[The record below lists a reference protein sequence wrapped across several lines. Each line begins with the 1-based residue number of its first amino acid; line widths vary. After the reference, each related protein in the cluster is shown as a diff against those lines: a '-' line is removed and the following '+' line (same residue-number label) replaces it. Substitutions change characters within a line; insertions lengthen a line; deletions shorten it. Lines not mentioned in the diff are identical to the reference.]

1 MELFLTAQRR
11 KTPSDWHVLNTHA
24 HDFVNTAKMSRTTF
38 HRGSL
43 RDQNQTCLVQ
53 LSRSQ
58 IFVITTTTP
67 LWIQLKFQTETTVD
81 TIYTPLVGIPAAP
94 WLCCSKSSN
103 HHEVL
108 SVKNMAINSSF
119 QVRSFP
125 LVFSQPEM

>member
-24 HDFVNTAKMSRTTF
+24 HDFVNTAEKSRTTF

-43 RDQNQTCLVQ
+43 RDQNQTPLVQ

-58 IFVITTTTP
+58 IFVITITT
-67 LWIQLKFQTETTVD
+67 LWIQLKSQTETTRD
-81 TIYTPLVGIPAAP
+81 TIHTPLVGIPAAP

-108 SVKNMAINSSF
+108 SVKNMAINSS
-119 QVRSFP
+119 S
-125 LVFSQPEM
+125 